1 MRVSHEDVR
10 VTEDGH
16 PDMVLTGRVEPN
28 GHVSLRAEQGP
39 ITITY
44 LDGDIAGGRFTG
56 QMDTSLVTVG
66 TCQFGVDLTRE

>member
-1 MRVSHEDVR
+1 
-10 VTEDGH
+10 
-16 PDMVLTGRVEPN
+16 
-28 GHVSLRAEQGP
+28 LRAEQGP